1 VAWGFRKSFS
11 FGGARVTFSRRGVTT
26 SWGTKHFRVT
36 SSARGTYVTSHV
48 GNFYYRTRVD
58 QSSDRTES
66 RPRTP
71 ASRDEHT
78 QGPTDFH
85 TVGDLSG
92 LTDAS
97 HSEFVDEL
105 NRATSPRWRT
115 QAVALAL
122 GVIAF
127 IVSSGSTHAVEVLAY
142 CAILVAWARHADN
155 RRRRYALLFDLDPP
169 TEERWT
175 AFRDALLAVGESDY
189 LRSIKSEERHGD
201 RRRHG
206 GATAA
211 VSSERARISPN
222 LPRYVMSNVVPVEVV
237 SHDAVYYFFPDRL
250 LAVGKFGWTFAA
262 TSYDS
267 LSVGHTPVEFTWD
280 TSSVP
285 GDATVLRETWHYV
298 RNDGRPDR
306 RFANN
311 FKTPVLSFSELTVR
325 AVTGLSLVLMASRTN
340 AVRSAVEA
348 IDSYGRKSNADTAS
362 QSAAHA
368 DPQVRAAL
376 GVFGLAGVPDEKRLR
391 TLYRDLAARNHPDR
405 FASMPAA
412 VSQMANLRMQE
423 INAAYAALRGLCPR
437 SSDEQRPLEN
447 DTGATGDPVTYQA
460 AARAD
465 RDRGW
470 IWAVAAAL
478 ALFATARVLNM
489 GGPSAA
495 SAETTSAVPMREEIA
510 ISITGAP
517 AGAKIL
523 VDGEPQPLT
532 FSLPKTDG
540 HHTIEISAAGY
551 VSYHGTLDGSQ
562 GANLVVSLARL
573 DTARRKRPTSSRP
586 PVEQAAAEPPT
597 DDTTAPAETREGSP
611 TDISAKEPGT
621 PVAGSKADQPDQ
633 HPSIPSNDE
642 HATSAKDKWVDPFA
656 DEPTAKA
663 EKPQDKKWVDPFSE

>member
-1 VAWGFRKSFS
+1 
-11 FGGARVTFSRRGVTT
+11 
-26 SWGTKHFRVT
+26 
-36 SSARGTYVTSHV
+36 VTSHV
-48 GNFYYRTRVD
+48 GGFYYRTRVD
-58 QSSDRTES
+58 QSSKRTTS
-66 RPRTP
+66 RPGTP
-71 ASRDEHT
+71 PSREEHT

-85 TVGDLSG
+85 SVGDLSG

-97 HSEFVDEL
+97 QSEFVDEL

-115 QAVALAL
+115 QLVALAL
-122 GVIAF
+122 AVIAF
-127 IVSSGSTHAVEVLAY
+127 MISSNSTHAGEVLAY
-142 CAILVAWARHADN
+142 CAILVAWARHLDN
-155 RRRRYALLFDLDPP
+155 RRRRYALLFDLDPS
-169 TEERWT
+169 TQQRWT
-175 AFRDALLAVGESDY
+175 AFRDALLAAGESDY

-206 GATAA
+206 GTTAA

-250 LAVGKFGWTFAA
+250 LVVQRFGWTFAA

-285 GDATVLRETWHYV
+285 RDATVLRETWHYV

-311 FKTPVLSFSELTVR
+311 FKTPVLSFSELTIR
-325 AVTGLSLVLMASRTN
+325 ASNGLSLVLIASRTQ
-340 AVRSAVEA
+340 AVRTAAEA
-348 IDSYGRKSNADTAS
+348 IDSYGHKSSAGTAS
-362 QSAAHA
+362 RSAVTHP

-376 GVFGLAGVPDEKRLR
+376 GVFGLAEVPDEKRLR
-391 TLYRDLAARNHPDR
+391 VLYRDLAARNHPDR
-405 FASMPAA
+405 FATMPAA
-412 VSQMANLRMQE
+412 VSLMANLRMQE
-423 INAAYAALRGLCPR
+423 INAAYAALRGLCPP
-437 SSDEQRPLEN
+437 STDGQTPIEDDAGTAAE
-447 DTGATGDPVTYQA
+447 PVTYQ
-460 AARAD
+460 RPGRPD
-465 RDRGW
+465 RDRSG
-470 IWAVAAAL
+470 IWAAAAGL
-478 ALFATARVLNM
+478 TLFAIARVLSI
-489 GGPSAA
+489 GGSSEA
-495 SAETTSAVPMREEIA
+495 SAETSATAPAREEIA
-510 ISITGAP
+510 ISIAGAP

-523 VDGEPQPLT
+523 VDGDPRPLT
-532 FSLPKTDG
+532 FLLPKTDG
-540 HHTIEISAAGY
+540 QHTIEISAAGY
-551 VSYHGTLDGSQ
+551 VSYHGTLDGSR

-573 DTARRKRPTSSRP
+573 DTARRKRPASSRP
-586 PVEQAAAEPPT
+586 PIEQAAAEPPT

-611 TDISAKEPGT
+611 TDISAKEPGI

-642 HATSAKDKWVDPFA
+642 HATSAKEKWVDPFA